1 MSPPSSTTSILIIA
15 HAPLAHALRE
25 CALHVFP
32 DCAGS
37 VAALDVPPNEPPEA
51 TLAQARIL
59 LEQLGA
65 DSTLVLTDVFGATP
79 CNVAQRLV
87 DGVHSRL
94 VTGANL
100 PMLLRAVSYRAEPL
114 EAVVT
119 RAVVGGT
126 QGVMQVAISA
136 PQNQNRRTVHDQDPH
151 DHQQ

>member
-1 MSPPSSTTSILIIA
+1 MSTTSILIIA

-25 CALHVFP
+25 CALHVFA

-37 VAALDVPPNEPPEA
+37 VAALDVQPNQPPEES
-51 TLAQARIL
+51 LAQARIL
-59 LEQLGA
+59 LEQLGT

-87 DGVHSRL
+87 DGVRSRL

-114 EAVVT
+114 DLVVN

-126 QGVMQVAISA
+126 QGVMQVASSA
-136 PQNQNRRTVHDQDPH
+136 PQNQNRRHRHDQDPY